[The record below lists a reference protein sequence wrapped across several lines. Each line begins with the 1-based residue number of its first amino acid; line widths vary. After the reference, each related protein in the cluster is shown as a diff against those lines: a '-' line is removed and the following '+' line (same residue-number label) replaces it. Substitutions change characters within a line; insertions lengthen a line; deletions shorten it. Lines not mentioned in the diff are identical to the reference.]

1 MPTQVTNYQCPA
13 CTGPLHYS
21 AKSGKLACDY
31 CGSSFDVAEI
41 EALYARKEAEAAAA
55 KQAADAKAEAAQA
68 AKAEA
73 AEAAAASGGWDTS
86 DLSRDWGAEADGLRV
101 YSCPSCGAELICD
114 QSTAATACPYCG
126 NPAIVPGQFSGALR
140 PDYILPFRLSK
151 DDAVQALRAHYKG
164 KPFLP
169 RSFTSANHIEQ
180 IQGVYVPFW
189 LFDGG
194 AEGAA
199 SYRASNTNVFETGD
213 YEITETRHYHV
224 VRAGSLAFEKIP
236 VDASSK
242 MPDDHMDSIEPFDY
256 AQLRPF
262 STAYLPGYLA
272 DKYDV
277 TIDDSRDRAD
287 TRCRETLAQAL
298 RDTVTGY
305 GACVTEREDIALRR
319 GKVHYALLP
328 VWMLSTKWHGQDF
341 LFAMNG
347 QTGKLVGNLP
357 TDRGRVWGM
366 FAAIAAPL
374 TVALTAI
381 LQFLRDGGDGYET
394 QTFRPAARAAAGRDA
409 RSTGAG
415 RRGLGHGRGRPAHRP
430 TDQPALAARRRPR
443 AQQRRRR
450 VHPHRGRL
458 CRLRL
463 HRRGDGVLHA
473 LPQRLARR
481 R

>member
-21 AKSGKLACDY
+21 AKSGKLECDY

-151 DDAVQALRAHYKG
+151 DDAVQALRAYYKG

-328 VWMLSTKWHGQDF
+328 VWMLSTKWRGQDF

-347 QTGKLVGNLP
+347 QTGKLVGDLP
-357 TDRGRVWGM
+357 TDRGRFWGM

-381 LQFLRDGGDGYET
+381 LQFL
-394 QTFRPAARAAAGRDA
+394 
-409 RSTGAG
+409 
-415 RRGLGHGRGRPAHRP
+415 L
-430 TDQPALAARRRPR
+430 
-443 AQQRRRR
+443 
-450 VHPHRGRL
+450 
-458 CRLRL
+458 
-463 HRRGDGVLHA
+463 
-473 LPQRLARR
+473 
-481 R
+481 

>member
-140 PDYILPFRLSK
+140 PGYILPFRLSK

-199 SYRASNTNVFETGD
+199 SYRASNTNVYETGD

-277 TIDDSRDRAD
+277 TIDDSRNRAD

-328 VWMLSTKWHGQDF
+328 VWMLSTKWRGQDF

-347 QTGKLVGNLP
+347 QTGKLVGDLP
-357 TDRGRVWGM
+357 TDRGRFWGM

-381 LQFLRDGGDGYET
+381 LQFL
-394 QTFRPAARAAAGRDA
+394 
-409 RSTGAG
+409 
-415 RRGLGHGRGRPAHRP
+415 L
-430 TDQPALAARRRPR
+430 
-443 AQQRRRR
+443 
-450 VHPHRGRL
+450 
-458 CRLRL
+458 
-463 HRRGDGVLHA
+463 
-473 LPQRLARR
+473 
-481 R
+481 

>member
-140 PDYILPFRLSK
+140 PDSILPFRLSK

-199 SYRASNTNVFETGD
+199 SYRASNTNVYETGD

-256 AQLRPF
+256 TQLRPF

-328 VWMLSTKWHGQDF
+328 VWMLSTKWRGQDF

-347 QTGKLVGNLP
+347 QTGKLVGDLP
-357 TDRGRVWGM
+357 TDRGRFWGM

-381 LQFLRDGGDGYET
+381 LQFL
-394 QTFRPAARAAAGRDA
+394 
-409 RSTGAG
+409 
-415 RRGLGHGRGRPAHRP
+415 L
-430 TDQPALAARRRPR
+430 
-443 AQQRRRR
+443 
-450 VHPHRGRL
+450 
-458 CRLRL
+458 
-463 HRRGDGVLHA
+463 
-473 LPQRLARR
+473 
-481 R
+481 

>member
-21 AKSGKLACDY
+21 AKSGKLTCDY
-31 CGSSFDVAEI
+31 CDSSFDVAEI

-68 AKAEA
+68 AKDEA

-199 SYRASNTNVFETGD
+199 SYRASNTNVYETGD

-298 RDTVTGY
+298 RDTVIGY

-328 VWMLSTKWHGQDF
+328 VWMLSTKWRGQDF

-347 QTGKLVGNLP
+347 QTGKLVGDLP
-357 TDRGRVWGM
+357 TDRGRFWGM

-381 LQFLRDGGDGYET
+381 LQFL
-394 QTFRPAARAAAGRDA
+394 
-409 RSTGAG
+409 
-415 RRGLGHGRGRPAHRP
+415 L
-430 TDQPALAARRRPR
+430 
-443 AQQRRRR
+443 
-450 VHPHRGRL
+450 
-458 CRLRL
+458 
-463 HRRGDGVLHA
+463 
-473 LPQRLARR
+473 
-481 R
+481 

>member
-21 AKSGKLACDY
+21 AKSGKLECDY

-68 AKAEA
+68 AKDEA

-328 VWMLSTKWHGQDF
+328 VWMLSTKWNGQDF

-347 QTGKLVGNLP
+347 QTGKLVGDLP
-357 TDRGRVWGM
+357 TDRGRFWGM

-381 LQFLRDGGDGYET
+381 LQFL
-394 QTFRPAARAAAGRDA
+394 
-409 RSTGAG
+409 
-415 RRGLGHGRGRPAHRP
+415 L
-430 TDQPALAARRRPR
+430 
-443 AQQRRRR
+443 
-450 VHPHRGRL
+450 
-458 CRLRL
+458 
-463 HRRGDGVLHA
+463 
-473 LPQRLARR
+473 
-481 R
+481 

>member
-21 AKSGKLACDY
+21 AKSGKLECDY

-140 PDYILPFRLSK
+140 PDSILPFRLSK

-199 SYRASNTNVFETGD
+199 SYRASNTNVYETGD

-287 TRCRETLAQAL
+287 TRCSETLAQAL

-328 VWMLSTKWHGQDF
+328 VWMLSTKWRGQDF

-347 QTGKLVGNLP
+347 QTGKLVGDLP
-357 TDRGRVWGM
+357 TDRGRFWGM

-381 LQFLRDGGDGYET
+381 LQFL
-394 QTFRPAARAAAGRDA
+394 
-409 RSTGAG
+409 
-415 RRGLGHGRGRPAHRP
+415 L
-430 TDQPALAARRRPR
+430 
-443 AQQRRRR
+443 
-450 VHPHRGRL
+450 
-458 CRLRL
+458 
-463 HRRGDGVLHA
+463 
-473 LPQRLARR
+473 
-481 R
+481 

>member
-68 AKAEA
+68 AKDEA

-199 SYRASNTNVFETGD
+199 SYRASNTNVYETGD

-287 TRCRETLAQAL
+287 TRCCETLAQAL

-328 VWMLSTKWHGQDF
+328 VWMLSTKWRGQDF

-347 QTGKLVGNLP
+347 QTGKLVGDLP
-357 TDRGRVWGM
+357 TDRGRFWGM

-381 LQFLRDGGDGYET
+381 LQFL
-394 QTFRPAARAAAGRDA
+394 
-409 RSTGAG
+409 
-415 RRGLGHGRGRPAHRP
+415 L
-430 TDQPALAARRRPR
+430 
-443 AQQRRRR
+443 
-450 VHPHRGRL
+450 
-458 CRLRL
+458 
-463 HRRGDGVLHA
+463 
-473 LPQRLARR
+473 
-481 R
+481 

>member
-21 AKSGKLACDY
+21 AKSGKLECDY
-31 CGSSFDVAEI
+31 CGSSFDVAEV

-86 DLSRDWGAEADGLRV
+86 DISRDWGAEADGLRV

-140 PDYILPFRLSK
+140 PDSILPFRLSK

-199 SYRASNTNVFETGD
+199 SYRASNTNVYETGD

-328 VWMLSTKWHGQDF
+328 VWMLSTKWRGQDF

-347 QTGKLVGNLP
+347 QTGKLVGDLP
-357 TDRGRVWGM
+357 TSYGKFWGT
-366 FAAIAAPL
+366 FAAIAAG
-374 TVALTAI
+374 LTAV
-381 LQFLRDGGDGYET
+381 LSAVYLFLT
-394 QTFRPAARAAAGRDA
+394 
-409 RSTGAG
+409 
-415 RRGLGHGRGRPAHRP
+415 
-430 TDQPALAARRRPR
+430 
-443 AQQRRRR
+443 
-450 VHPHRGRL
+450 
-458 CRLRL
+458 
-463 HRRGDGVLHA
+463 
-473 LPQRLARR
+473 
-481 R
+481 

>member
-21 AKSGKLACDY
+21 AKSGKLECDY
-31 CGSSFDVAEI
+31 CDSSFDVAEI

-242 MPDDHMDSIEPFDY
+242 MPDAHMDSIEPFDY

-328 VWMLSTKWHGQDF
+328 VWMLSTKWRGQDF

-347 QTGKLVGNLP
+347 QTGKLVGDLP
-357 TDRGRVWGM
+357 TDRGRFWGM

-381 LQFLRDGGDGYET
+381 LQFL
-394 QTFRPAARAAAGRDA
+394 
-409 RSTGAG
+409 
-415 RRGLGHGRGRPAHRP
+415 L
-430 TDQPALAARRRPR
+430 
-443 AQQRRRR
+443 
-450 VHPHRGRL
+450 
-458 CRLRL
+458 
-463 HRRGDGVLHA
+463 
-473 LPQRLARR
+473 
-481 R
+481 

>member
-21 AKSGKLACDY
+21 AKSGKLECDY
-31 CGSSFDVAEI
+31 CGSSFAVAEI

-73 AEAAAASGGWDTS
+73 AEAAAASGDGGWDTS
-86 DLSRDWGAEADGLRV
+86 DLHSDWGAEADALRA
-101 YSCPSCGAELICD
+101 YNCPSCGAELICD
-114 QSTAATACPYCG
+114 ESTAATSCPYCG
-126 NPAIVPGQFSGALR
+126 NPTVVPGQFSGALR
-140 PDYILPFRLSK
+140 PDYILPFRLTK

-169 RSFTSANHIEQ
+169 RSFTAGNHIEE

-194 AEGAA
+194 AEGEA
-199 SYRASNTNVFETGD
+199 SYKASNTNVYETGD
-213 YEITETRHYHV
+213 YEITETRHYDV
-224 VRAGSLAFEKIP
+224 FRAGSLAFEKIP

-256 AQLRPF
+256 AQLQPF

-277 TIDDSRDRAD
+277 TVGDSRDRAD
-287 TRCRETLAQAL
+287 KRCRETLAQAL

-305 GACVTEREDIALRR
+305 GACVTDHEDISLRR

-328 VWMLSTKWHGQDF
+328 VWMLSTKWRGQDF

-347 QTGKLVGNLP
+347 QTGKLVGDLP
-357 TDRGRVWGM
+357 TDRGRFWGM

-381 LQFLRDGGDGYET
+381 LQFL
-394 QTFRPAARAAAGRDA
+394 
-409 RSTGAG
+409 
-415 RRGLGHGRGRPAHRP
+415 L
-430 TDQPALAARRRPR
+430 
-443 AQQRRRR
+443 
-450 VHPHRGRL
+450 
-458 CRLRL
+458 
-463 HRRGDGVLHA
+463 
-473 LPQRLARR
+473 
-481 R
+481 

>member
-277 TIDDSRDRAD
+277 TIDNSRDRAD

-298 RDTVTGY
+298 RNTVTGY

-328 VWMLSTKWHGQDF
+328 VWMLSTKWRGQDF

-347 QTGKLVGNLP
+347 QTGKLVGDLP
-357 TDRGRVWGM
+357 TDRGRFWGM

-381 LQFLRDGGDGYET
+381 LQFL
-394 QTFRPAARAAAGRDA
+394 
-409 RSTGAG
+409 
-415 RRGLGHGRGRPAHRP
+415 L
-430 TDQPALAARRRPR
+430 
-443 AQQRRRR
+443 
-450 VHPHRGRL
+450 
-458 CRLRL
+458 
-463 HRRGDGVLHA
+463 
-473 LPQRLARR
+473 
-481 R
+481 

>member
-140 PDYILPFRLSK
+140 PDSILPFRLSK

-199 SYRASNTNVFETGD
+199 SYRASNTNVYETGD

-224 VRAGSLAFEKIP
+224 VRAGALAFEKIP

-328 VWMLSTKWHGQDF
+328 VWMLSTKWRGQDF

-347 QTGKLVGNLP
+347 QTGKLVGDLP
-357 TDRGRVWGM
+357 TDRGRFWGM

-381 LQFLRDGGDGYET
+381 LQFL
-394 QTFRPAARAAAGRDA
+394 
-409 RSTGAG
+409 
-415 RRGLGHGRGRPAHRP
+415 L
-430 TDQPALAARRRPR
+430 
-443 AQQRRRR
+443 
-450 VHPHRGRL
+450 
-458 CRLRL
+458 
-463 HRRGDGVLHA
+463 
-473 LPQRLARR
+473 
-481 R
+481 

>member
-68 AKAEA
+68 AKDEA

-140 PDYILPFRLSK
+140 PDSILPFRLSK
-151 DDAVQALRAHYKG
+151 GDAVQALRAHYKG

-328 VWMLSTKWHGQDF
+328 VWMLSTKWRGQDF

-347 QTGKLVGNLP
+347 QTGKLVGDLP
-357 TDRGRVWGM
+357 TDRGRFWGM

-381 LQFLRDGGDGYET
+381 LQFL
-394 QTFRPAARAAAGRDA
+394 
-409 RSTGAG
+409 
-415 RRGLGHGRGRPAHRP
+415 L
-430 TDQPALAARRRPR
+430 
-443 AQQRRRR
+443 
-450 VHPHRGRL
+450 
-458 CRLRL
+458 
-463 HRRGDGVLHA
+463 
-473 LPQRLARR
+473 
-481 R
+481 

>member
-21 AKSGKLACDY
+21 AKSGKLECDY

-140 PDYILPFRLSK
+140 PDSILPFRLSK

-199 SYRASNTNVFETGD
+199 SYRASNTNVFVSGD

-328 VWMLSTKWHGQDF
+328 VWMLSTKWRGQDF

-347 QTGKLVGNLP
+347 QTGKLVGDLP
-357 TDRGRVWGM
+357 TDRGRFWGM

-381 LQFLRDGGDGYET
+381 LQFL
-394 QTFRPAARAAAGRDA
+394 
-409 RSTGAG
+409 
-415 RRGLGHGRGRPAHRP
+415 L
-430 TDQPALAARRRPR
+430 
-443 AQQRRRR
+443 
-450 VHPHRGRL
+450 
-458 CRLRL
+458 
-463 HRRGDGVLHA
+463 
-473 LPQRLARR
+473 
-481 R
+481 

>member
-13 CTGPLHYS
+13 CTAPLHYS
-21 AKSGKLACDY
+21 AKSGKLECDY

-140 PDYILPFRLSK
+140 PDSILPFRLSK

-199 SYRASNTNVFETGD
+199 SYRASNTNVYETGD

-242 MPDDHMDSIEPFDY
+242 MPDDHMDSIEPYDY
-256 AQLRPF
+256 SELKPF
-262 STAYLPGYLA
+262 STAYLPGFLA
-272 DKYDV
+272 DKFDV
-277 TIDDSRDRAD
+277 TAEDSRQRAD
-287 TRCRETLAQAL
+287 SRCAGTLRSALEKTVSGYETCSARESNT
-298 RDTVTGY
+298 T
-305 GACVTEREDIALRR
+305 IKR
-319 GKVHYALLP
+319 GKVHYALMP
-328 VWMLSTKWHGQDF
+328 VWMLNTKWHGKDF

-347 QTGKLVGNLP
+347 QTGKLVGDLP
-357 TDRGRVWGM
+357 VDKGRYWAM
-366 FAAIAAPL
+366 FFAIAVPL
-374 TVALTAI
+374 SAI
-381 LQFLRDGGDGYET
+381 GSFLAMT
-394 QTFRPAARAAAGRDA
+394 
-409 RSTGAG
+409 
-415 RRGLGHGRGRPAHRP
+415 L
-430 TDQPALAARRRPR
+430 
-443 AQQRRRR
+443 
-450 VHPHRGRL
+450 
-458 CRLRL
+458 LR
-463 HRRGDGVLHA
+463 
-473 LPQRLARR
+473 
-481 R
+481 

>member
-31 CGSSFDVAEI
+31 CDSSFDVAEI

-199 SYRASNTNVFETGD
+199 SYRASNTNVYETGD

-305 GACVTEREDIALRR
+305 GACVTEREDIALQR

-328 VWMLSTKWHGQDF
+328 VWMLSTKWRGQDF

-347 QTGKLVGNLP
+347 QTGKLVGDLP
-357 TDRGRVWGM
+357 TDRGRFWGM

-381 LQFLRDGGDGYET
+381 LQFL
-394 QTFRPAARAAAGRDA
+394 
-409 RSTGAG
+409 
-415 RRGLGHGRGRPAHRP
+415 L
-430 TDQPALAARRRPR
+430 
-443 AQQRRRR
+443 
-450 VHPHRGRL
+450 
-458 CRLRL
+458 
-463 HRRGDGVLHA
+463 
-473 LPQRLARR
+473 
-481 R
+481 

>member
-13 CTGPLHYS
+13 CTAPLHYS
-21 AKSGKLACDY
+21 AKSGKLECDY

-319 GKVHYALLP
+319 SKVHYALLP

-347 QTGKLVGNLP
+347 QTGKLVGDLP
-357 TDRGRVWGM
+357 TDRGRFWGM

-381 LQFLRDGGDGYET
+381 LQFL
-394 QTFRPAARAAAGRDA
+394 
-409 RSTGAG
+409 
-415 RRGLGHGRGRPAHRP
+415 L
-430 TDQPALAARRRPR
+430 
-443 AQQRRRR
+443 
-450 VHPHRGRL
+450 
-458 CRLRL
+458 
-463 HRRGDGVLHA
+463 
-473 LPQRLARR
+473 
-481 R
+481 

>member
-199 SYRASNTNVFETGD
+199 SYRASNTNVYETGD

-277 TIDDSRDRAD
+277 TIDDSRDRTD

-347 QTGKLVGNLP
+347 QTGKLVGDLP
-357 TDRGRVWGM
+357 TDRGRFWGM

-381 LQFLRDGGDGYET
+381 LQFL
-394 QTFRPAARAAAGRDA
+394 
-409 RSTGAG
+409 
-415 RRGLGHGRGRPAHRP
+415 L
-430 TDQPALAARRRPR
+430 
-443 AQQRRRR
+443 
-450 VHPHRGRL
+450 
-458 CRLRL
+458 
-463 HRRGDGVLHA
+463 
-473 LPQRLARR
+473 
-481 R
+481 

>member
-256 AQLRPF
+256 TQMQPF

-277 TIDDSRDRAD
+277 SVDDSRDRAD
-287 TRCRETLAQAL
+287 ARCRETLAQAL

-305 GACVTEREDIALRR
+305 GTCIPEHEDISLHR

-328 VWMLSTKWHGQDF
+328 VWMLSTKWNGESF

-347 QTGKLVGNLP
+347 QTGKLVGDLP
-357 TDRGRVWGM
+357 TDRGRYWGT
-366 FAAIAAPL
+366 FGAIAGVV
-374 TVALTAI
+374 TVALTVI
-381 LQFLRDGGDGYET
+381 LQFM
-394 QTFRPAARAAAGRDA
+394 
-409 RSTGAG
+409 
-415 RRGLGHGRGRPAHRP
+415 
-430 TDQPALAARRRPR
+430 
-443 AQQRRRR
+443 
-450 VHPHRGRL
+450 
-458 CRLRL
+458 
-463 HRRGDGVLHA
+463 
-473 LPQRLARR
+473 
-481 R
+481 

>member
-68 AKAEA
+68 AKDEA

-199 SYRASNTNVFETGD
+199 SYRASNTNVYETGD

-277 TIDDSRDRAD
+277 TIDDSRDRTD

-328 VWMLSTKWHGQDF
+328 VWMLSTKWRGQDF

-347 QTGKLVGNLP
+347 QTGKLVGDLP
-357 TDRGRVWGM
+357 TDRGRFWGM

-381 LQFLRDGGDGYET
+381 LQFL
-394 QTFRPAARAAAGRDA
+394 
-409 RSTGAG
+409 
-415 RRGLGHGRGRPAHRP
+415 L
-430 TDQPALAARRRPR
+430 
-443 AQQRRRR
+443 
-450 VHPHRGRL
+450 
-458 CRLRL
+458 
-463 HRRGDGVLHA
+463 
-473 LPQRLARR
+473 
-481 R
+481 

>member
-55 KQAADAKAEAAQA
+55 KHAADAKAEAAQA

-199 SYRASNTNVFETGD
+199 SYRASNTNVYETGD

-319 GKVHYALLP
+319 SKVHYALLP

-341 LFAMNG
+341 LFAVNG
-347 QTGKLVGNLP
+347 QTGKLVGDLP
-357 TDRGRVWGM
+357 TDRGRFWGM

-381 LQFLRDGGDGYET
+381 LQFL
-394 QTFRPAARAAAGRDA
+394 
-409 RSTGAG
+409 
-415 RRGLGHGRGRPAHRP
+415 L
-430 TDQPALAARRRPR
+430 
-443 AQQRRRR
+443 
-450 VHPHRGRL
+450 
-458 CRLRL
+458 
-463 HRRGDGVLHA
+463 
-473 LPQRLARR
+473 
-481 R
+481 

>member
-13 CTGPLHYS
+13 CTAPLHYS
-21 AKSGKLACDY
+21 AKSGKLECDY

-41 EALYARKEAEAAAA
+41 EALYAHKEAEAAAA

-151 DDAVQALRAHYKG
+151 DDAVQALRAHYRG

-199 SYRASNTNVFETGD
+199 SYRASNTNVYETGD

-328 VWMLSTKWHGQDF
+328 VWMLSTKWNGQDF

-347 QTGKLVGNLP
+347 QTGKLVGDLP
-357 TDRGRVWGM
+357 TDRGRFWGM

-381 LQFLRDGGDGYET
+381 LQFL
-394 QTFRPAARAAAGRDA
+394 
-409 RSTGAG
+409 
-415 RRGLGHGRGRPAHRP
+415 L
-430 TDQPALAARRRPR
+430 
-443 AQQRRRR
+443 
-450 VHPHRGRL
+450 
-458 CRLRL
+458 
-463 HRRGDGVLHA
+463 
-473 LPQRLARR
+473 
-481 R
+481 

>member
-21 AKSGKLACDY
+21 AKSGKLECDY

-328 VWMLSTKWHGQDF
+328 VWMLSTKWRGQDF

-347 QTGKLVGNLP
+347 QTGKLVGDLP
-357 TDRGRVWGM
+357 TDRGRFWGM

-374 TVALTAI
+374 TAALTAI
-381 LQFLRDGGDGYET
+381 LQFL
-394 QTFRPAARAAAGRDA
+394 
-409 RSTGAG
+409 
-415 RRGLGHGRGRPAHRP
+415 L
-430 TDQPALAARRRPR
+430 
-443 AQQRRRR
+443 
-450 VHPHRGRL
+450 
-458 CRLRL
+458 
-463 HRRGDGVLHA
+463 
-473 LPQRLARR
+473 
-481 R
+481 